1 MRAMKSFK
9 PIDFVVRGAFVAAI
23 VAGGLAD
30 LAHSSPATQASF
42 AAPLAT
48 AAASCHLN
56 RHDTRRAEL
65 GMFAS
70 SGRAAQAGCTT
81 L

>member
-1 MRAMKSFK
+1 MKSFK
-9 PIDFVVRGAFVAAI
+9 PVDFVVRGAFVAAV

-30 LAHSSPATQASF
+30 MAHSAPATQASF
-42 AAPLAT
+42 ATPRASAAT
-48 AAASCHLN
+48 SCHLN
-56 RHDTRRAEL
+56 RHDTHRAEL

-70 SGRAAQAGCTT
+70 SGRIAQAGCTT